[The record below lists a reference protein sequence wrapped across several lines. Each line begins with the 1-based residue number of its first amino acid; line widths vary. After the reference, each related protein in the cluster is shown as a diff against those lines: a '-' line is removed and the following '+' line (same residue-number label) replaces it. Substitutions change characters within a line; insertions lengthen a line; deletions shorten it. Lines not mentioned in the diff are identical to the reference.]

1 MAKGEVHMTTSAP
14 PHETDQRTINPP
26 NQSHSTRRRT
36 ENMMAWVFSTP
47 ALILLIIFLV
57 IPFIM
62 AIGLAFTDQRLI
74 PNPNLPTQFIGFRNF
89 IRLFQ
94 DEAFLRG
101 LLNNFYFVLVV
112 VPIQTGLALILAILI
127 NQKLRG
133 MNFYRTVYFAP
144 VVTSMVVV
152 AVVWTFLYNPG
163 EGLINA
169 FIRFITFGQVEGFNW
184 LKDTRLV
191 FPAIMLLSIWQGVGF
206 QMVIYLAGLQE
217 IPTDLYEAADVDG
230 ANTIQQF
237 LYITIPQLRNTTIF
251 VVLSTTI
258 LAFKLFDQV
267 KVMTDGGPQNASMT
281 TMLYVIEQ
289 GWGQLKVG
297 YASAVSVVFFLIVLL
312 ISILQRVFLREERQV
327 E

>member
-1 MAKGEVHMTTSAP
+1 
-14 PHETDQRTINPP
+14 
-26 NQSHSTRRRT
+26 
-36 ENMMAWVFSTP
+36 MAWVFSTP
-47 ALILLIIFLV
+47 AIVLLLIFLV
-57 IPFIM
+57 IPFVL
-62 AIGLAFTDQRLI
+62 AIGLAFTNQRLI
-74 PNPNLPTQFIGFRNF
+74 PNPNLPTQFVGFRNF

-101 LLNNFYFVLVV
+101 LVNNFYFVLVV
-112 VPIQTGLALILAILI
+112 VPIQTGLALLLAILI
-127 NQKLRG
+127 NQKLPG
-133 MNFYRTVYFAP
+133 MNFYRTIYFAP

-169 FIRFITFGQVEGFNW
+169 FIRFITFGNVEGFNW

-230 ANTIQQF
+230 ANRFQQF
-237 LYITIPQLRNTTIF
+237 LYITFPQLRNTTIF

-297 YASAVSVVFFLIVLL
+297 YASAISVVFFLIVLL
-312 ISILQRVFLREERQV
+312 ISILQRIFLREERQV

>member
-1 MAKGEVHMTTSAP
+1 MTASPPPSPTSL
-14 PHETDQRTINPP
+14 
-26 NQSHSTRRRT
+26 SMRRRT
-36 ENMMAWVFSTP
+36 ENIMAWTFSTP
-47 ALILLIIFLV
+47 ALILLIVFLV
-57 IPFIM
+57 VPFVM

-74 PNPNLPTQFIGFRNF
+74 PNPNLPTQYIGFRNF

-112 VPIQTGLALILAILI
+112 VPIQTGLALLLAILI
-127 NQKLRG
+127 NQKLPG
-133 MNFYRTVYFAP
+133 MNFYRTIYFAP

-217 IPTDLYEAADVDG
+217 IPTDLYEAANVDG
-230 ANTIQQF
+230 ANTLQQF

-297 YASAVSVVFFLIVLL
+297 YASAISVVFFLIVLL